1 MTSQYWVMTASTPGS
16 KGKLN
21 ASIML
26 NQPAACD
33 SQSSPQRLSRTW
45 TSSGT
50 TSHPDAA
57 TNALGQRAPQDHL
70 TADHRLLNVVTRRV
84 GRGAS

>member
-1 MTSQYWVMTASTPGS
+1 MTANTAKRGADNLWLCAPGSTATPRRTRCRVGGQSRSMTSQYWVMTASTPGS

-33 SQSSPQRLSRTW
+33 SQSSR
-45 TSSGT
+45 
-50 TSHPDAA
+50 
-57 TNALGQRAPQDHL
+57 
-70 TADHRLLNVVTRRV
+70 
-84 GRGAS
+84 

>member
-1 MTSQYWVMTASTPGS
+1 MTANTAKRGADNLWLCAPGNTATPRQTRYRVGGQSRSMTSQYWVMTASTPGS

-33 SQSSPQRLSRTW
+33 SQSSR
-45 TSSGT
+45 
-50 TSHPDAA
+50 
-57 TNALGQRAPQDHL
+57 
-70 TADHRLLNVVTRRV
+70 
-84 GRGAS
+84 

>member
-33 SQSSPQRLSRTW
+33 SQSSR
-45 TSSGT
+45 
-50 TSHPDAA
+50 
-57 TNALGQRAPQDHL
+57 
-70 TADHRLLNVVTRRV
+70 
-84 GRGAS
+84 